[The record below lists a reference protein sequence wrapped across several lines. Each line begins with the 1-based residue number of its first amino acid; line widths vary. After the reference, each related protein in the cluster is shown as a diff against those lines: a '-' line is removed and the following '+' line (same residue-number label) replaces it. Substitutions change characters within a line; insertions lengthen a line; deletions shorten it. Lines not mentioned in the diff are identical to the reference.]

1 MIRGLYTSGSGMLA
15 AQAQSDII
23 GDNIANIKT
32 PGYKAEQGSAKV
44 FPTELISRIGTS
56 ENGIDQSIPIGAIST
71 GVIVD
76 RVSKIN
82 IPGTVQTTGKAT
94 DLALE
99 TPGFFVV
106 QTSDGIR
113 YTRNGQFQLNS
124 DGVLQTVD
132 GNAVLGENGPIIV
145 SDTLKQQLNVAA
157 DGTVTDGGRVIDHLQ
172 IMEIAETALKR
183 EGLSLYSANQAS
195 AAAAIQIRQGA
206 FEASNVDA
214 ASQMVQMISV
224 MRAYEANQ
232 KVIQTQDATLEKAVN
247 EVGKI

>member
-1 MIRGLYTSGSGMLA
+1 MLA
-15 AQAQSDII
+15 AQAQSEII

-32 PGYKAEQGSAKV
+32 PGYKAEQGSAMV
-44 FPTELISRIGTS
+44 FPTELIERIGTS
-56 ENGIDQSIPIGAIST
+56 ENGIARSIPIGAIST
-71 GVIVD
+71 GVVVD
-76 RVSKIN
+76 RVTKIN
-82 IPGTVQTTGKAT
+82 IPGTIQTTGKAT

-106 QTSDGIR
+106 QTNEGIR

-124 DGVLQTVD
+124 SGVLQTVD
-132 GNAVLGENGPIIV
+132 GNSVLGENGPIKVI
-145 SDTLKQQLNVAA
+145 DPLNQQLNVAA
-157 DGTVTDGGRVIDHLQ
+157 DGTVTDGGKIIDHLR

-183 EGLSLYSANQAS
+183 EGRSLYSANQTV
-195 AAAAIQIRQGA
+195 AAAVIQIRQGA

-214 ASQMVQMISV
+214 SSQLVQMISV

>member
-15 AQAQSDII
+15 AQSQSDII

-32 PGYKAEQGSAKV
+32 PGYKAEQGSAFV
-44 FPTELISRIGTS
+44 FPTELINRIS
-56 ENGIDQSIPIGAIST
+56 SDENGVPQSVPIGLLST
-71 GVIVD
+71 GVVVD

-82 IPGTVQTTGKAT
+82 IPGTVQTTDKAT

-106 QTSDGIR
+106 QTAEGLR

-124 DGVLQTVD
+124 AGVLQTVD
-132 GNAVLGENGPIIV
+132 GYAVLGENGPIMV
-145 SDTLKQQLNVAA
+145 NDPLSPQLTIAA
-157 DGTVTDGGRVIDHLQ
+157 DGTVTDGENVIDRLRV
-172 IMEIAETALKR
+172 MDIAETDLSR
-183 EGLSLYSANQAS
+183 EGQSLYSANQAFP
-195 AAAAIQIRQGA
+195 APAVQVRQGA
-206 FEASNVDA
+206 LEASNVDTA
-214 ASQMVQMISV
+214 TQMVQMITV